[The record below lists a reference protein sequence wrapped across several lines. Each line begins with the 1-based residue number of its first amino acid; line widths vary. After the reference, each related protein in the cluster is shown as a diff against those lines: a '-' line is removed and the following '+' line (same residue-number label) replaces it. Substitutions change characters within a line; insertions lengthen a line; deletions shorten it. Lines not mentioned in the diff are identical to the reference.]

1 MIAINSK
8 MFHELQLRNV
18 LNGSFRAKETTF
30 NRKYKGKG
38 EAGEEI
44 LFNHETGETALV
56 KMKIISTEK
65 QHEKKKV
72 TLPYVIHVH
81 FDLIRVIDKGGDVP
95 NFYQDYIGINKAI

>member
-1 MIAINSK
+1 
-8 MFHELQLRNV
+8 MFHELQLKNV

-30 NRKYKGKG
+30 DRKYKEK
-38 EAGEEI
+38 EEVGEEI
-44 LFNHETGETALV
+44 LFNHETGATALV

-72 TLPYVIHVH
+72 TLPYVIYVH

-95 NFYQDYIGINKAI
+95 HLYQDYIRINKTI